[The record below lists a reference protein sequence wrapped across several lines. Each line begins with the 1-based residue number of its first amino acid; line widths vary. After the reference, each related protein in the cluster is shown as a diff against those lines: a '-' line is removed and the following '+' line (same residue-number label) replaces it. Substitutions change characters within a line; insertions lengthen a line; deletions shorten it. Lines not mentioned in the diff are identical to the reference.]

1 MKTNQEGLAHAGM
14 GVPALRVPGLLGIPS
29 RRTRDDGPLM
39 PPDSRQLERQLERRP
54 DADLLRLT
62 PRVPE
67 AFDVFFRRHRD
78 SLTAFVMHNV
88 GNWDV
93 AADLVSETFAAAF
106 EAAPRFDP
114 RKGEGR
120 GWLFG
125 IAKMKLLASYRKQS
139 VEQSARRKLGV
150 TVRGYTDEAWE
161 EAESRID
168 ASLSGLVAGLA
179 DLPPGERDAVIARIV
194 DERDYAEI
202 ADAEHASEAAIRQR
216 VSRGVSKLAKRL
228 RQEESR

>member
-1 MKTNQEGLAHAGM
+1 
-14 GVPALRVPGLLGIPS
+14 
-29 RRTRDDGPLM
+29 M
-39 PPDSRQLERQLERRP
+39 PPDSQQLERQLERRS

-62 PRVPE
+62 PRVPA

-78 SLTAFVMHNV
+78 SLTAFVMHSV

-93 AADLVSETFAAAF
+93 AADLVAEAFAAAF

-114 RKGEGR
+114 AKGEGR

-125 IAKMKLLASYRKQS
+125 IAKMKLLASYRRQS

-150 TVRGYTDEAWE
+150 TVVGYTDEAWE

-168 ASLSGLVAGLA
+168 ASLSGLVASLDA
-179 DLPPGERDAVIARIV
+179 LPPGERDAVIARIV

-202 ADAEHASEAAIRQR
+202 ADSEQASEAAIRQR
-216 VSRGVSKLAKRL
+216 VSRGVAKLAARM
-228 RQEESR
+228 RGEES